1 MDFQS
6 SIIQESNRMENL
18 EKQLICPICL
28 EIFSKPVVILPCQH
42 NLCRKC
48 ANDVFQAA
56 NPYWTSR
63 GTNISGGRFR
73 CPSCRHEVVLDRH
86 GVYGLQRNLLVENII
101 DIYKQESSSPRP
113 LKKVD
118 QPMCLEHEDEK
129 INIYCVTCQVPTCS
143 MCKVFGAHK
152 NCEVS
157 PLENVYQHQKRHGFS
172 YQSILESGINR
183 KYVVLSVLHASCSD
197 NAVPSSHC
205 ILPWQTELSDGIA
218 TLVAGND
225 RVQAIMNQLE
235 DTCRTIEENSQR
247 QKQSLS
253 EHFDMLYAILE
264 ERKGEMLL
272 KISQEQEEKMS
283 YVRSL
288 IQQYKEQLDGSSK
301 LVETAIHSME
311 EPTVATFLM
320 NAKQLLKDM
329 TEASKQTHI
338 QRTEPGFEN
347 MDHFTLNIEHI
358 EAMLR
363 TMDFGTEAEHDEEYD
378 EEEQEEEEEEGGE
391 EPSEDQT
398 TGI

>member
-101 DIYKQESSSPRP
+101 DIYKQESTRGWRGGGLSDSRP

-118 QPMCLEHEDEK
+118 QPRCVEHEDEK
-129 INIYCVTCQVPTCS
+129 INIYCLTCQVPTCS

-152 NCEVS
+152 TCEVS
-157 PLENVYQHQKRHGFS
+157 PLENVYQRQK
-172 YQSILESGINR
+172 
-183 KYVVLSVLHASCSD
+183 
-197 NAVPSSHC
+197 
-205 ILPWQTELSDGIA
+205 TELGDGIA

-225 RVQAIMNQLE
+225 RIQAIMTQLE

-247 QKQSLS
+247 QKQNLS
-253 EHFDMLYAILE
+253 ERFDLLYAILE
-264 ERKGEMLL
+264 EKKGEMLE
-272 KISQEQEEKMS
+272 KITQEQEDKMG

-288 IQQYKEQLDGSSK
+288 VQQYKEQLEGSSK
-301 LVETAIHSME
+301 LVETAIHSMD
-311 EPTVATFLM
+311 EPTVATFLLVRAQGRAHWM
-320 NAKQLLKDM
+320 ADSSRLTQM
-329 TEASKQTHI
+329 E
-338 QRTEPGFEN
+338 RTEPGFEN
-347 MDHFTLNIEHI
+347 MDHFVLSTEHV

-363 TMDFGTEAEHDEEYD
+363 SMEFGT
-378 EEEQEEEEEEGGE
+378 GGLC
-391 EPSEDQT
+391 
-398 TGI
+398 GAH